1 MLVKA
6 HYSYNKE
13 RGQFEEGKGAI
24 RCFDLN
30 GNIAPFEFDIR
41 PVNGKKKI
49 QNKTPAQENI
59 FNCALNSFFNRDDS
73 KKKSLSGK
81 VCKWIYIMSADWN
94 PFVK

>member
-49 QNKTPAQENI
+49 KLQ
-59 FNCALNSFFNRDDS
+59 L
-73 KKKSLSGK
+73 KK
-81 VCKWIYIMSADWN
+81 IYST
-94 PFVK
+94 VL